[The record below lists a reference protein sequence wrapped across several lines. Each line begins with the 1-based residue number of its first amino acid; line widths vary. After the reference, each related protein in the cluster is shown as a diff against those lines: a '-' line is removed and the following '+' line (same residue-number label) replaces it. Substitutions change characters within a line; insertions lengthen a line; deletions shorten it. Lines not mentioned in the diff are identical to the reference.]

1 MLRFCCRR
9 YFRLRGHLTWLN
21 DNRINELA
29 PGAILRSQSSSIT
42 LQEVYMKKVLIAIAL
57 SALPAVAF
65 ADNVGNCGWGSKVFD
80 GQKVVAAQVFAVT
93 TNGTFGNQTFG
104 ISSGTS
110 GCTQDGMVTS
120 TWKTS
125 MFIDGNKERLA
136 RDMAIGGGE
145 TLDSLAHLMGI
156 RDEHRAQFNRAAQ
169 RNLTKIFPSEH
180 VATEQIVVALKDV
193 LSSDRILARY
203 AASI

>member
-1 MLRFCCRR
+1 
-9 YFRLRGHLTWLN
+9 
-21 DNRINELA
+21 
-29 PGAILRSQSSSIT
+29 
-42 LQEVYMKKVLIAIAL
+42 MKRVFIAIAL
-57 SALPAVAF
+57 SALPAVAL
-65 ADNVGNCGWGSKVFD
+65 ADNVGTCGWGSKLLD
-80 GQKVVAAQVFAVT
+80 GQKGAGPQVLAVT
-93 TNGTFGNQTFG
+93 TNGTLGNQTFG

-110 GCTQDGMVTS
+110 GCTQDGTVTS

-156 RDEHRAQFNRAAQ
+156 PAEHRAQFNRATQ
-169 RNLTKIFPSEH
+169 QNLTRIFPSED
-180 VATEQIVVALKDV
+180 VATEQVVVALKDV
-193 LSSDRILARY
+193 LSSDQILAQY